1 MSTYSIPITGPSPR
15 LAMLR
20 ALALKTARRT
30 GELLAT
36 VRVVLTRSRQLVR
49 AAATTVLGAI
59 GSDTGYQLARHGV
72 RALARVAVTAARA
85 VGRAIGRATRTVGRL
100 LRAGISLIS
109 PAAAAIAEQAVHQ
122 YLTVPL
128 TVAATTASS
137 WVRDAAQVLWE
148 LTDTALVRTTT
159 VRSAQI
165 AAATLAVHS
174 LTQGLAATKVVQAVP
189 ALMDIVVTLTNPA
202 KALLLVGVAFTTA
215 LGVAAFRLLDDGHWP
230 DPQDPHS
237 ATEFVTTEAEAPQ
250 LLAEPRTTGRAV
262 HDLERIAAQV
272 NIEVTPDGSVLVH
285 GIPCDLPEEIGLEVA
300 HIAADAATARLEKV
314 LLHRPIPNR
323 DDRRLLTKTAREA
336 LRAEGR
342 RKARA
347 AA

>member
-148 LTDTALVRTTT
+148 LTDGPGQDHHGALRAD
-159 VRSAQI
+159 RSRDARGAQPHPGARCHEGRPSRPRAHGHRGDPDQPGQG
-165 AAATLAVHS
+165 AAAGRRRVHHRTRS
-174 LTQGLAATKVVQAVP
+174 RCVP
-189 ALMDIVVTLTNPA
+189 APRRRALARPA
-202 KALLLVGVAFTTA
+202 GPAQRHRV
-215 LGVAAFRLLDDGHWP
+215 RHDGGR
-230 DPQDPHS
+230 
-237 ATEFVTTEAEAPQ
+237 APQ